1 MFDFEKLEVYNVAR
15 KLNFEVFS
23 FLNKSN
29 SIDAHIVDQWKRATL
44 SIVLN
49 LAEGTGRM
57 SNNDKKHFI
66 TIARGSVNESVA
78 LLHMLKDLDI
88 IEELFYNDLYKLHE
102 QVSKM
107 LLGMYRS
114 YSKG

>member
-1 MFDFEKLEVYNVAR
+1 MFDFEKLEVYNVIR
-15 KLNFEVFS
+15 KLNFDVYTL
-23 FLNKSN
+23 LNKHKSM
-29 SIDAHIVDQWKRATL
+29 DPHVKDQWKRASL
-44 SIVLN
+44 SITLN

-57 SNNDKKHFI
+57 SVNDKKHFI

-78 LLHMLKDLDI
+78 LLQLSKDLGQ
-88 IEELFYNDLYKLHE
+88 IEEESYQHFYEKYE

-114 YSKG
+114 YTK

>member
-1 MFDFEKLEVYNVAR
+1 MFDFEKLEVYNVIR
-15 KLNFEVFS
+15 KLNFGVYS
-23 FLNKSN
+23 VLNKN
-29 SIDAHIVDQWKRATL
+29 KTMDNHVKDQWKRASL
-44 SIVLN
+44 SIMLN

-57 SNNDKKHFI
+57 SVNDKKHFI

-78 LLHMLKDLDI
+78 LLQLSKDLGQ
-88 IEELFYNDLYKLHE
+88 IEEENYQHFYEKYE

-114 YSKG
+114 YTK